1 MRQERVWLVVHRFDD
16 SVYYRR
22 IDRETFLLLSALRSG
37 AAVSKA
43 VALALDKTKL
53 NFETQANLLRESF
66 TLASALGWFFPHYA
80 EDDSETFVI

>member
-37 AAVSKA
+37 ATVSKA
-43 VALALDKTKL
+43 MALALDKTKL

-66 TLASALGWFFPHYA
+66 ALASALGWFCPHYA
-80 EDDSETFVI
+80 EEDSEGFVI